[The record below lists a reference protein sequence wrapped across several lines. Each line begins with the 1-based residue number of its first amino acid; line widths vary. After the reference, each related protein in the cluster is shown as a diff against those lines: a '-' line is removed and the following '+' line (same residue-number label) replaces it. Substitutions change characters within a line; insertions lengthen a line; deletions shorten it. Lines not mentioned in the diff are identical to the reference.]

1 MTSQPIVLASQLI
14 FANYDDTQILNDWH
28 LIGIV
33 LALSGIVTCLL
44 LLGEAIPY
52 LRDDVTTEQDA
63 ENPHG
68 INVRK

>member
-14 FANYDDTQILNDWH
+14 FANYDNTQILNDWH

-52 LRDDVTTEQDA
+52 LRDSVTEEQDT